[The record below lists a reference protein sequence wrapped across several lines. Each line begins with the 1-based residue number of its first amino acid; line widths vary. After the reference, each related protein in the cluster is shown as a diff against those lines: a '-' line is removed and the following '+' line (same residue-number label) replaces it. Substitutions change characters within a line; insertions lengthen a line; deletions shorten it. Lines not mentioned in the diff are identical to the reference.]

1 MAGLR
6 RGVPEWPIASS
17 RVRAVNH
24 AASASP
30 RFAALAAPSTGA
42 GIGLRS
48 VHYADFLARRP
59 RVPLVEVHS
68 ENMFRGGRH
77 LDVLLE
83 VRRDTAVSLHG
94 VGLSLGSTDPL
105 SRAHLAALGA
115 LVRRVEPALVS
126 DHLCWSSVGGVYAND
141 LLPLPCTRE
150 ALAHLVRRIGQVQ
163 EALGRRLLVE
173 NVSSYLQ
180 FEGAEMAECEF
191 VAEVAR
197 RSGCALL
204 LDVNNVHVS
213 AVNHGFDARAWLD
226 AVPVASVAEFH
237 LAGYSVNRVVAE
249 DGSECELLID
259 SHSRPVTD
267 AVWSLYEAALLR
279 FGPRPTIV
287 EWDAELPPLQGL
299 LAEAAL
305 AQRRLDACTAP
316 PRRSRHAAL
325 A

>member
-1 MAGLR
+1 
-6 RGVPEWPIASS
+6 
-17 RVRAVNH
+17 VND
-24 AASASP
+24 AAAP
-30 RFAALAAPSTGA
+30 RFAALPASPAGA

-48 VHYADFLARRP
+48 VHYADFQQQRP
-59 RVPLVEVHS
+59 RVPLIEVHS

-77 LDVLLE
+77 LDVLLQ

-105 SRAHLAALGA
+105 SAPHLAALRT

-150 ALAHLVRRIGQVQ
+150 ALLHVVHRVEQVQ

-180 FEGAEMAECEF
+180 FEGADMSEWEF

-213 AVNHGFDARAWLD
+213 ATNHGFDAVDYLE
-226 AVPVASVAEFH
+226 AVPTGAVAEFH
-237 LAGYSVNRVVAE
+237 LAGYSVNRVTGE
-249 DGSECELLID
+249 DGCERELLID

-267 AVWSLYEAALLR
+267 AVWSLYEAALRR

-287 EWDAELPPLQGL
+287 EWDAELPSLAGL
-299 LAEAAL
+299 LAEAAQ
-305 AQRRLDACTAP
+305 AQRRLDACAAQEG
-316 PRRSRHAAL
+316 RSRHAAL